1 MADSVIE
8 VVCNGKKGYFDVETY
23 RANRSTAI
31 CIECEGK
38 LYTPSDF
45 EKFCGKEKAKK
56 WRNSIKYQGQP
67 IDKYLESIGIK
78 SRKKNTAEEK
88 GIPRKRANPS
98 ITSDSDGAK
107 RRRNGTADEAS
118 ASGLQ
123 NGSGESSEEDSME
136 EMEEQVRRVVSE
148 SSPSS
153 LGRGVQDIQLGT
165 IKKILLV
172 NFMCHS
178 RFEVEFSPYVNF
190 IHGSNGSGKSAVLN
204 GIIVGLGGRAKATD
218 RASSVK
224 GFIQHGC
231 TFAEVTI
238 WLCNEVSDRAHQD
251 NAFKY
256 DVYGDTIEIC
266 RKITL
271 DGQSSYQIKNSKG
284 RTVTTKREELGYIVD
299 CFNIQVSLRTLW
311 IFTGSGY

>member
-1 MADSVIE
+1 MCV
-8 VVCNGKKGYFDVETY
+8 
-23 RANRSTAI
+23 I
-31 CIECEGK
+31 CIY
-38 LYTPSDF
+38 LYTLDTQLLLF
-45 EKFCGKEKAKK
+45 
-56 WRNSIKYQGQP
+56 
-67 IDKYLESIGIK
+67 
-78 SRKKNTAEEK
+78 
-88 GIPRKRANPS
+88 
-98 ITSDSDGAK
+98 IT
-107 RRRNGTADEAS
+107 
-118 ASGLQ
+118 
-123 NGSGESSEEDSME
+123 
-136 EMEEQVRRVVSE
+136 V
-148 SSPSS
+148 P
-153 LGRGVQDIQLGT
+153 QLIVG
-165 IKKILLV
+165 
-172 NFMCHS
+172 
-178 RFEVEFSPYVNF
+178 
-190 IHGSNGSGKSAVLN
+190 GKSAVLN

-299 CFNIQVSLRTLW
+299 CFNIQVSLRALRTLW